1 MFVGRFSIKLYNFAR
16 KSRMTGSGAGSNVV
30 SSYGEATKMA
40 GLAKVGKSRPRK
52 GAEGQTL
59 EGIGV
64 AFSRLPKNVSN
75 DPSFF
80 FFPSL
85 SRLSCVSADLLPLM
99 PLFKI
104 CNPHSPAIYAGST
117 IWTDCMSI
125 CKQDP
130 YRLESISATP
140 SRLPGNNG
148 NIPLLSLEVPF
159 FAGFS

>member
-1 MFVGRFSIKLYNFAR
+1 MLVGRFSIKLYNFTR
-16 KSRMTGSGAGSNVV
+16 KSPMTGSGAGSNVV

-85 SRLSCVSADLLPLM
+85 SRLSCVSLQIFFPRCRCSR
-99 PLFKI
+99 F
-104 CNPHSPAIYAGST
+104 AIPTVPQFMQVLQSGQIACPSASKTPIGWSLYQQPTFST
-117 IWTDCMSI
+117 AREQWEHTSS
-125 CKQDP
+125 
-130 YRLESISATP
+130 ES
-140 SRLPGNNG
+140 
-148 NIPLLSLEVPF
+148 
-159 FAGFS
+159 